1 MANKPTLWLRAEF
14 KPREERSIV
23 TPAAAGELVAAGF
36 PVVIEASA
44 QRAQPLQD
52 YVDVGCKPA
61 VAGAWRTAPADV
73 IVAGLKELDT
83 KLGPFR
89 HRHIHF
95 AHVYKYQ
102 RGWQATLRQFDA
114 GHGALYDLE
123 YLVDEAG
130 CRVAAFGHWAGFV
143 GAALA
148 LLAWAGQQ
156 NSNSSATDG
165 PLAHEPLIDRS
176 PAACSPADK
185 PLAKLQAWRSRQSL
199 LQEVSAAMAGNRKP
213 RAMIIGASGRSGQ
226 GAVALCQACGIEVTA
241 WGRVDTAAGGPFDE
255 ILAHDILI
263 NCVFVGH
270 PVKPF
275 TTREHLKNSQR
286 QLAVVSDVSCD
297 PYGDANPLPVY
308 TQCTTQNKPVQRLIE
323 PTRHCSV
330 PLDLISI
337 DHLPSLLPMESS
349 EDFSA
354 QITPHL
360 LTLDHLDEGIWRRA
374 RELFDVRC
382 QEARTGIAGLPG
394 MTG

>member
-1 MANKPTLWLRAEF
+1 MANKPTLWLRAEH

-52 YVDVGCKPA
+52 YIDVGCKTA

-73 IVAGLKELDT
+73 IVAGLKELDAR
-83 KLGPFR
+83 LGPFR

-95 AHVYKYQ
+95 AHLYKYQ
-102 RGWQATLRQFDA
+102 QGWQATLRQFDA

-130 CRVAAFGHWAGFV
+130 CRVAAFGHWAGYI

-148 LLAWAGQQ
+148 ILAWASQQ
-156 NSNSSATDG
+156 NTTSPATDG
-165 PLAHEPLIDRS
+165 SL
-176 PAACSPADK
+176 ADK

-199 LQEVSAAMAGNRKP
+199 LQDVNAAMLGSRKP
-213 RAMIIGASGRSGQ
+213 RAMIIGASGRSGR
-226 GAVALCQACGIEVTA
+226 GAVEMCQACGIEVTA
-241 WGRVDTAAGGPFDE
+241 WGRAETAAGGPFNE

-275 TTREHLKNSQR
+275 TTPEHLNNSQR
-286 QLAVVSDVSCD
+286 QLAVISDVSCD

-308 TQCTTQNKPVQRLIE
+308 SQCTTQNNPAQRLIE
-323 PTRHCSV
+323 PTNHCSV
-330 PLDLISI
+330 PLDLVSI

-349 EDFSA
+349 ADFSA
-354 QITPHL
+354 QLTPHL
-360 LTLDHLDEGIWRRA
+360 LTLDHLDKGVWQRA
-374 RELFDVRC
+374 RELFDARS
-382 QEARTGIAGLPG
+382 QEALTGITGLPG